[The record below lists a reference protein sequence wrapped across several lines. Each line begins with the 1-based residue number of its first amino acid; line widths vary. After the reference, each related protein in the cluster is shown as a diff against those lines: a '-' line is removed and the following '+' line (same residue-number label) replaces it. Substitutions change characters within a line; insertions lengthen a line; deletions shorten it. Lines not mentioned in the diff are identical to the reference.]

1 MFSEG
6 AKILLVEDDPQDV
19 ELTLRALRSKD
30 VQIRVD
36 VVRDGEE
43 ALDYLFR
50 RGAYR
55 NMSAED
61 PPHVIVLDLKLPKIG
76 GLQVLQTLKA
86 SPDCAFIPVIV
97 LTSSGEHRDIAE
109 SYRLGVNSYIQKPVD
124 IVEFRRAI
132 KCLVD
137 YWLGVNKLPF
147 SRGQHVSALA
157 TAPSTSDSG
166 NFDE

>member
-1 MFSEG
+1 MFTEA

-19 ELTLRALRSKD
+19 ELTLRALRGED
-30 VQIRVD
+30 FQIRVD

-50 RGAYR
+50 RGPYQ
-55 NMSAED
+55 NSPAEN
-61 PPHVIVLDLKLPKIG
+61 PPNLIVLDLKLPKIG
-76 GLQVLQTLKA
+76 GLQVLQALKTN
-86 SPDCAFIPVIV
+86 PDCASIPVIV

-137 YWLGVNKLPF
+137 YWLSVNKLPF
-147 SRGQHVSALA
+147 LRGQQVSALA
-157 TAPSTSDSG
+157 TAPAASDSD